1 MRGTPVTRVPLGT
14 SPQSCHV
21 ESATGLGRT
30 GVLMFDPMETGTL
43 LAEGKY
49 FQVYEH
55 PWHGEEIGR
64 RHVVKRAKSTLSQ
77 DPAFV
82 QRLNR
87 FADRLLSL
95 QNHHIEDVTA
105 VQFGPGDCSI
115 LCERLDGESLAEVLQ
130 RGVRPTLD
138 DARTICRQIAVALNV
153 AHTAGFFHGE
163 LSPDRI
169 LFEKPYKPGSGS
181 PIHIKLRSFGLGKPL
196 RDGLFGTPAYLA
208 PEQVA
213 PGTTALDPTP
223 LGEQFVLAALLIEML
238 TGRQAFA
245 GQRLDEVRPK
255 LLKQDP
261 VHIEWRGASQD
272 DIRRVHRVLERA
284 LNKKPEQRYPQ
295 LSDFVSAL
303 EHRGGGSVIAP
314 IAMTKG
320 ALQSGL
326 PFGPVAANLR
336 SELPTLHL
344 LRSDSAPLPIELRAA
359 ATPAGGP
366 SAVPAPS
373 RGPLNPSRLA
383 AGRRVFDRVG
393 RWPLLLGLCV
403 CSVVSTVA
411 LLPSDD
417 RSPSGAN
424 AAQAATHK
432 ESLPTTSSPPKT
444 ITVVG
449 LPTDSSR
456 PASSPKA
463 EQGRGDRKV
472 QRGPSVSAKKGL
484 PPQPKKTSALSKP
497 F

>member
-1 MRGTPVTRVPLGT
+1 
-14 SPQSCHV
+14 
-21 ESATGLGRT
+21 
-30 GVLMFDPMETGTL
+30 MFDPMETGAL

-55 PWHGEEIGR
+55 PWHGEEIGK
-64 RHVVKRAKSTLSQ
+64 RHVVKRAQPTLAQ

-87 FADRLLSL
+87 FSDRLLSL
-95 QNHHIEDVTA
+95 QHHHIEDVAA

-181 PIHIKLRSFGLGKPL
+181 SIHIKLRSFGLGKPL
-196 RDGLFGTPAYLA
+196 RGGLFGTPAYLA

-238 TGRQAFA
+238 TGRQAFS
-245 GQRLDEVRPK
+245 GQRLDEVRTK
-255 LLKQDP
+255 LLKHDP
-261 VHIEWRGASQD
+261 DHIEWRGAPQD

-284 LNKKPEQRYPQ
+284 LNKKPELRYPQ

-303 EHRGGGSVIAP
+303 EQRGGGSVIAP
-314 IAMTKG
+314 IGVTKG

-326 PFGPVAANLR
+326 PFGPVVANLR
-336 SELPTLHL
+336 SDLPTLHL
-344 LRSDSAPLPIELRAA
+344 LRSDSAPPPIERRAA

-366 SAVPAPS
+366 SAVPVAS
-373 RGPLNPSRLA
+373 SGPLHPSRLA
-383 AGRRVFDRVG
+383 AGRRVFDRIG

-411 LLPSDD
+411 LLPSAGQ
-417 RSPSGAN
+417 SPQVASSAPPAPPKGAIPP
-424 AAQAATHK
+424 A
-432 ESLPTTSSPPKT
+432 SLPTEK

-449 LPTDSSR
+449 LPPESPRGASR
-456 PASSPKA
+456 PKA
-463 EQGRGDRKV
+463 EPERGARRV
-472 QRGPSVSAKKGL
+472 QKGPSSATKKG
-484 PPQPKKTSALSKP
+484 PPQQPKRASISSKP